1 MPCGATPRCVKRPV
15 WSDRGARAADGR
27 RSRDRPLVRG
37 HCGDASHVFRELFEQ
52 RVACES
58 LLLKANM
65 VISGYDCPEQAGVQ
79 DVAERT
85 LRSLR
90 QTVPAAVPGV
100 VFLSGGQSDQRAS
113 AHLDAMSRVEGLPW
127 EISFSYGRALLGLSL
142 ETWRG
147 KQSNL
152 AAAQAAVRHRARLT
166 GAARRGEYSEEME
179 RERDQVAAA
188 S

>member
-1 MPCGATPRCVKRPV
+1 VLMDGDHALDRSYETTVAT
-15 WSDRGARAADGR
+15 
-27 RSRDRPLVRG
+27 L
-37 HCGDASHVFRELFEQ
+37 HHVFRELFEQ
-52 RVACES
+52 RVACEG

-65 VISGYDCPEQAGVQ
+65 VMSGYDCPDQAGVQ
-79 DVAERT
+79 EVAERT

-147 KQSNL
+147 EHSNL
-152 AAAQAAVRHRARLT
+152 AAAQAALQHRARLT

-179 RERDQVAAA
+179 QERDQVAAA
-188 S
+188 AS